1 MELIKAILMGL
12 LQGMMEFMPVSSTGH
27 LALADRMF
35 QSESGMEMV
44 FVCMLHMASLIAI
57 LVVFVKDIANLAVA
71 FCGIIVDIVANFFLF
86 IKRLLGRKTEG
97 YYIIN
102 SSPHRKFLILL
113 TETSVVTA
121 VVGLG
126 MRMIARGLMNNLVM
140 MGVCF
145 IINGILLYI
154 SDWIPKGNKKIKNSN
169 DFDAIIIGAVQGFT
183 VLPGLSRMGLSMT
196 SAMALGMEKSFA
208 VKYSLISSV
217 PVILGSFIL
226 ELTAVGGNSFQMG
239 LIADYLI
246 SMAVAAVVAIIS
258 IRIII
263 GIIKKYPM
271 IGFAIYSGVIGVIA
285 IFCGLVK

>member
-12 LQGMMEFMPVSSTGH
+12 LQGMMEFIPVSSTGH
-27 LALADRMF
+27 LALADQMF

-44 FVCMLHMASLIAI
+44 LVCMLHMASLIAI

-71 FCGIIVDIVANFFLF
+71 FCGIIVDIVANLFLF
-86 IKRLLGRKTEG
+86 IKRLLGKKTEG

-113 TETSVVTA
+113 TETSIVTA

-126 MRMIARGLMNNLVM
+126 MRVIARGLMNNLVM

-154 SDWIPKGNKKIKNSN
+154 ADCIPKGNKKIKNSN
-169 DFDAIIIGAVQGFT
+169 DFDAVIIGAVQGFT

-208 VKYSLISSV
+208 VKYSLISSI

-246 SMAVAAVVAIIS
+246 SMVVATIVAIIS
-258 IRIII
+258 IRIIL

-271 IGFAIYSGVIGVIA
+271 IGFAIYSGVIGMIA